1 MDNDRKVN
9 LWKFVHDKFH
19 ELAVM
24 RAERVA
30 KEDEILN
37 ENEEANRLRELI
49 QLIRDI
55 IENKPEYR
63 ELPEPTSGY
72 M

>member
-37 ENEEANRLRELI
+37 DIYNKLVDELVNNK
-49 QLIRDI
+49 
-55 IENKPEYR
+55 ENKN
-63 ELPEPTSGY
+63 G
-72 M
+72 